1 MIYLFVENDTPID
14 AIKHSLKQWK
24 PMKSQLQFLLGPN
37 GDEVLRQAA
46 GLEDFEYLFSLENEI
61 FQRLIDLRFEI
72 EPNSIVITD
81 LTIPLSRIFR
91 FQEAVLES
99 PMKTDFYRLLD
110 IDQIDGAFFITKLG
124 YHRLWSITPGNPI
137 RESHFRWV
145 NLDPD
150 SCLNLAHEKDKNLPS
165 LD

>member
-1 MIYLFVENDTPID
+1 MIYLFIGKNTPLDSIQQSLQHW
-14 AIKHSLKQWK
+14 KSLKNQ
-24 PMKSQLQFLLGPN
+24 MQFILGPN
-37 GDEVLRQAA
+37 GDDVLRQAA
-46 GLEDFEYLFSLENEI
+46 GLEEFEYIFSLEEDI

-81 LTIPLSRIFR
+81 LNIPMSRIFR

-99 PMKTDFYRLLD
+99 PLKTDFYRLLD

-137 RESHFRWV
+137 REAHFRWV

-150 SCLNLAHEKDKNLPS
+150 SCLNLTQENAKSSPDV
-165 LD
+165 D